1 MQEPCVTEKRK
12 EKMIYL
18 MMNNNKINEIKVL
31 KIEDWVQNQT
41 SCRIIYMRLDLYV
54 RPPYPKKQLS
64 RHI

>member
-1 MQEPCVTEKRK
+1 
-12 EKMIYL
+12 
-18 MMNNNKINEIKVL
+18 MNNNKINEIKVL